1 MTRTATL
8 ALLAVLA
15 LPALA
20 QDSGQPTG
28 KRDLLIVADCS
39 GSMMG
44 QTTEGE
50 VKLEAAKRVLAG
62 LIEKL
67 PADLN
72 VGLMAYGHRV
82 LAMDPGTCSD
92 IEVLVPVVATDKA
105 LLAAKVKALQGK
117 GRTPIAASLTKAGE
131 VLKALGTEREK
142 SLVFVTDGLETC
154 GGDPKA
160 AAAALQ
166 AMGIKLDFVVIGF
179 DLAEAEAKAIAAI
192 AEAGK
197 GKYLDAKNSKELEG
211 AFEKVNKAVVVKA
224 PEVGRDEIVGK
235 GGPAEI
241 AIVGVKEGEVP
252 VAAVLIARRADEV
265 KEVARGDKPG
275 FTFADFHGRG
285 ARILEVEPDT
295 AAAKAGLERGDLVV
309 RADDAAVASAKELA
323 DFLAA
328 RPGAEDQGRPWR
340 LRVARFPMA
349 CDVIAPLLDNPK
361 QEVMSG
367 EYYVFLS
374 GTRGS
379 NNFGTDGIEANALK
393 ADGSWLSP
401 LQWGIP
407 VEPKQTVEV
416 ALNVGFRFIAS
427 ETKHE
432 MEDEVRLV
440 NEATGVEAVRFS
452 AAALGRYDWEE
463 PAVIHVPAGMYTIE
477 WRRREGK
484 SWFGV
489 AKGYKFDGH
498 KLVDVK
504 F

>member
-28 KRDLLIVADCS
+28 KRDLLIVVDCS

-92 IEVLVPVVATDKA
+92 IEVVVPVVATDKA

-211 AFEKVNKAVVVKA
+211 AFT
-224 PEVGRDEIVGK
+224 
-235 GGPAEI
+235 
-241 AIVGVKEGEVP
+241 
-252 VAAVLIARRADEV
+252 RA
-265 KEVARGDKPG
+265 
-275 FTFADFHGRG
+275 
-285 ARILEVEPDT
+285 
-295 AAAKAGLERGDLVV
+295 
-309 RADDAAVASAKELA
+309 
-323 DFLAA
+323 
-328 RPGAEDQGRPWR
+328 
-340 LRVARFPMA
+340 
-349 CDVIAPLLDNPK
+349 
-361 QEVMSG
+361 
-367 EYYVFLS
+367 
-374 GTRGS
+374 
-379 NNFGTDGIEANALK
+379 
-393 ADGSWLSP
+393 
-401 LQWGIP
+401 
-407 VEPKQTVEV
+407 
-416 ALNVGFRFIAS
+416 
-427 ETKHE
+427 
-432 MEDEVRLV
+432 
-440 NEATGVEAVRFS
+440 
-452 AAALGRYDWEE
+452 
-463 PAVIHVPAGMYTIE
+463 
-477 WRRREGK
+477 
-484 SWFGV
+484 
-489 AKGYKFDGH
+489 
-498 KLVDVK
+498 
-504 F
+504 